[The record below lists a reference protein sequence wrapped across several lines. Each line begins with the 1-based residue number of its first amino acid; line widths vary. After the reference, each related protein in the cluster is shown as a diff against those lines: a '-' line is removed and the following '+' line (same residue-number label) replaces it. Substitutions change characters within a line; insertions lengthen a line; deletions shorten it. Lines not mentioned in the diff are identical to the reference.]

1 MSDSLQR
8 TIRRCTAVLA
18 IPLSLFPM
26 VYVAR
31 LETDGYPYTNLTL
44 EVADEIALAVLM
56 GAVGYLVV
64 SALLQFIVA
73 DPTPSQRVDD
83 TGAN

>member
-1 MSDSLQR
+1 MSDALQR

-18 IPLSLFPM
+18 IPLSLYPLVF
-26 VYVAR
+26 VAR
-31 LETDGYPYTNLTL
+31 LETDGYPYTNLIL
-44 EVADEIALAVLM
+44 EVADEIALAVLV

-64 SALLQFIVA
+64 SVLLQFIVA
-73 DPTPSQRVDD
+73 DPAPSQGVDD